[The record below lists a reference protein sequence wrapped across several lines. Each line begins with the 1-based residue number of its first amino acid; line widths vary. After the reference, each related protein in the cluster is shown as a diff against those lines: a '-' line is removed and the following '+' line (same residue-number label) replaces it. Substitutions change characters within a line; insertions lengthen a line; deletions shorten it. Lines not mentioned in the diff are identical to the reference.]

1 MDNFFGRRLKP
12 EKKVEDA
19 ISFVDEEKRQ
29 HGLDAIEFI
38 NHNINNATKFAIM
51 RTTEGGRYMRGN
63 TLFYSLNGVSIY
75 TDPDNIIFVDTDNN
89 TLWVR
94 KNKDVESQIT
104 PTEPEKRQYVILYAD
119 LGYES
124 AEDGFPL
131 RWESVIGRTQCYDNI
146 KDNAPVI
153 DIDHSLVLVE
163 NVTLADALTVREFM
177 NYMKNSDI
185 IIDESFD
192 INDYAG
198 GEDGSEYI

>member
-1 MDNFFGRRLKP
+1 MDNIFGRRIKP

-38 NHNINNATKFAIM
+38 NHNINNTTRFAIM

-75 TDPDNIIFVDTDNN
+75 TDPDNIIFVDTENN

-131 RWESVIGRTQCYDNI
+131 RWESVIGRTTCYDNI

-192 INDYAG
+192 INDFAG
-198 GEDGSEYI
+198 GDEGSEYI